1 MRRRTII
8 LNQIIETI
16 MNHRSIRNFSD
27 KPLSN
32 SQIKIIVESAQRASS
47 SSNVMAYSI
56 IGVSDQEVKDKLH
69 TISGHA
75 HVKTNGHLLIFC
87 ADLHRIDQLKG
98 IEHTEAFQT
107 NLESTEQFIVGTI
120 DAALA
125 AQNAAIA
132 AESLGLGICYLGSLR
147 NDIQAFNDVLKLP
160 SHVVPLFGLAIGF
173 PKEIPDI
180 KPRLPLPAIYHENEY
195 IPFEKQKHFIQE
207 YDQTMKDYYE
217 SRNSN
222 NKQETWTEQINKKY
236 EKPTRM
242 DVGPFVK
249 GKNFNKH

>member
-1 MRRRTII
+1 M
-8 LNQIIETI
+8 NQIIETI
-16 MNHRSIRNFSD
+16 MNHRSIRKFSD
-27 KPLSN
+27 KPLTN
-32 SQIKIIVESAQRASS
+32 DQIKTIVESAHRASS

-69 TISGHA
+69 AISGHD

-87 ADLHRIDQLKG
+87 ADLHRIEQLD
-98 IEHTEAFQT
+98 EVERSEAFQE

-125 AQNAAIA
+125 AQNAAVA

-147 NDIQAFNDVLKLP
+147 NDIEAFNDVLKAP
-160 SHVVPLFGLAIGF
+160 SHVVPLFGLAIGH
-173 PKEIPDI
+173 PREIPDI
-180 KPRLPLPAIYHENEY
+180 KPRMPLQAIYHENEY
-195 IPFEKQKHFIQE
+195 IPFEKQKHYIQE

-222 NKQETWTEQINKKY
+222 NKQETWTEQINQKY
-236 EKPTRM
+236 QKPTRM

-249 GKNFNKH
+249 SKNLNKR

>member
-1 MRRRTII
+1 M
-8 LNQIIETI
+8 NQIIETI
-16 MNHRSIRNFSD
+16 MNHRSIRKFAD

-32 SQIKIIVESAQRASS
+32 DQIKTILESAQRAST

-56 IGVSDQEVKDKLH
+56 IGVSDQTIKEKLYAV
-69 TISGHA
+69 SGHY
-75 HVKTNGHLLIFC
+75 HVKKNGHLLIFC
-87 ADLHRIDQLKG
+87 ADLHRIDQLEG
-98 IEHTEAFQT
+98 IEHTQAFQS
-107 NLESTEQFIVGTI
+107 NLESTEQLIVGTI

-147 NDIQAFNDVLKLP
+147 NDIQAFNDILQLP
-160 SHVVPLFGLAIGF
+160 SHVVPLFGLAIGY

-180 KPRLPLPAIYHENEY
+180 KPRLPLAAMYHVNQY

-207 YDQTMKDYYE
+207 YDQTMQDYYK
-217 SRNSN
+217 SRSSN

-236 EKPTRM
+236 AKPTRM
-242 DVGPFVK
+242 DVGPFVQS
-249 GKNFNKH
+249 KNLNKQ